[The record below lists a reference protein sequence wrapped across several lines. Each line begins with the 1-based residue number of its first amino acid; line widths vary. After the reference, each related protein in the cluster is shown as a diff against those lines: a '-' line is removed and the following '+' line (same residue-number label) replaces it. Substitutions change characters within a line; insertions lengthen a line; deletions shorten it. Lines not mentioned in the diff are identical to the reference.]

1 MNWFKRLVNSKI
13 QINVMVVDKNESPP
27 LTAVKL
33 TTPKVINTNITT
45 IRREGK
51 SNYRFA
57 SDVKTDC
64 SGNVTIF
71 YYTEEHINGQWIW
84 LSNTGSLN
92 KNHAMKLHL
101 DVLENGTIE
110 PTEEKVI
117 LWQGLGKEETKE
129 WVALQTKG
137 E

>member
-1 MNWFKRLVNSKI
+1 MTSWFKKLIASKI
-13 QINVMVVDKNESPP
+13 QINITFVDKE
-27 LTAVKL
+27 TANISKVVS
-33 TTPKVINTNITT
+33 PKVDSTNITT
-45 IRREGK
+45 IRRESK
-51 SNYRFA
+51 STFRFA
-57 SDVKTDC
+57 SDVKTDYQ
-64 SGNVTIF
+64 GVTSTF
-71 YYTEEHINGQWIW
+71 YYTECYVNGAWKW
-84 LSNTGSLN
+84 LTGTGSSD